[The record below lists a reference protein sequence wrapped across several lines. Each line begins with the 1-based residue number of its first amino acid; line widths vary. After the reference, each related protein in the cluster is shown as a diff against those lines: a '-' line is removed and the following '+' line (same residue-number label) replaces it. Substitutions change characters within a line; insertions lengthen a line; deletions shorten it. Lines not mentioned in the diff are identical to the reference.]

1 MTMNKLYLL
10 IILLLGEYAT
20 IKAQIPESPT
30 SSLTPNAS
38 AIQRYGEIPVS
49 LYTGIPDISIPIYNF
64 VAGKLSLPISLSYH
78 SGGVKPEEHPG
89 WTGMG
94 WTLQAGGA
102 ITRKKNDTV
111 DEGDDRSL
119 PEFGY
124 YWQHKITEWSTNDSY
139 WKSLLLNRYI
149 YDTEP
154 DEFHFNFNGYSG
166 FFAMDTD
173 GNWQVKCDVPMSIKV
188 NGFSEVPKCLTLI

>member
-10 IILLLGEYAT
+10 IIFFLGEYT
-20 IKAQIPESPT
+20 TMQAQIPESPA
-30 SSLTPNAS
+30 SNLTPNAS

-64 VAGKLSLPISLSYH
+64 GAGKLSMPISLSYH

-102 ITRKKNDTV
+102 ITRKKNDMI
-111 DEGDDRSL
+111 DEGTDRSL
-119 PEFGY
+119 PKAGY
-124 YWQHKITEWSTNDSY
+124 YWNHSMAKWTADASY
-139 WKSLLLNRYI
+139 WNALFNLSLI
-149 YDTEP
+149 
-154 DEFHFNFNGYSG
+154 H
-166 FFAMDTD
+166 
-173 GNWQVKCDVPMSIKV
+173 I
-188 NGFSEVPKCLTLI
+188 

>member
-1 MTMNKLYLL
+1 MIKIYLL
-10 IILLLGEYAT
+10 IILFLGGYVT
-20 IKAQIPESPT
+20 VQAQIPNSPT
-30 SSLTPNAS
+30 SDLTPNAS

-64 VAGKLSLPISLSYH
+64 EAGKLSVPISLSYH

-102 ITRKKNDTV
+102 ITRKKNDMI
-111 DEGDDRSL
+111 DEGNDRSL
-119 PEFGY
+119 PAAGY
-124 YWQHKITEWSTNDSY
+124 YWNHSRAKWTADASY
-139 WKSLLLNRYI
+139 WNALVNLGYI

-166 FFAMDTD
+166 FFVMDTD
-173 GNWQVKCDVPMSIKV
+173 GNWQVKCNKPMSIKL
-188 NGFSEVPKCLTLI
+188 NGFLAIPKTGEISN